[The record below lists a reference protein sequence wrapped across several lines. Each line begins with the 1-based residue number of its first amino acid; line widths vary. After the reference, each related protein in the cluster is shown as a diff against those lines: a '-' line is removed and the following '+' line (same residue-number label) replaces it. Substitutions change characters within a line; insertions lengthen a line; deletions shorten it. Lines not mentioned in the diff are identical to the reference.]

1 MACPKL
7 LPRNKCNFVLP
18 APFKSLKKLLLRL
31 TNFNKYIRY
40 FICTCPHTPCSSN
53 ALWNVDACHPA
64 LQEDVGKPISS
75 SRTPLHPPPPPTTT
89 IINTKSGYSLFKQWY
104 IIWHI
109 LIFRYMQLRR
119 LQKCHLDISI
129 RHTVND
135 HLRNIGE
142 YWPLLVSS
150 YIKWCHNR
158 KI

>member
-1 MACPKL
+1 MRKSY
-7 LPRNKCNFVLP
+7 RI
-18 APFKSLKKLLLRL
+18 FKFFCRKIIFPTWYLFLKVNISPEMWDTL
-31 TNFNKYIRY
+31 TKGGYI
-40 FICTCPHTPCSSN
+40 
-53 ALWNVDACHPA
+53 
-64 LQEDVGKPISS
+64 
-75 SRTPLHPPPPPTTT
+75 
-89 IINTKSGYSLFKQWY
+89 LFYILNYQWS

-158 KI
+158 KIWKAILQIYENNNGVDKIDAQMMSTDIFAFFVTIYL